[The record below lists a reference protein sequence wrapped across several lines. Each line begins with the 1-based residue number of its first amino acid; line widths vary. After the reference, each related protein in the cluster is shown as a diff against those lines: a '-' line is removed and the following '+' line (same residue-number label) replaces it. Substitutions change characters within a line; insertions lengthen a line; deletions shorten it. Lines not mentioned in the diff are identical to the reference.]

1 MNEAMARTSINN
13 EDDEETNG
21 ATFDFDEYS
30 LEDNFTFADIA
41 AELEDDGSR
50 EKKKLP
56 ESDFQNL
63 FEKLNQDQRDY
74 IMHVADHFEKT
85 PDKQLLHFFN
95 WRSRSRKV
103 INNHNTV
110 SNLIQDFKFITD

>member
-1 MNEAMARTSINN
+1 MNWTELVGVHQSPRLFPPR
-13 EDDEETNG
+13 EETNG

-50 EKKKLP
+50 DKVFFIAPEKLP

-85 PDKQLLHFFN
+85 PDKQLLHFLTGGAGVGK
-95 WRSRSRKV
+95 SL
-103 INNHNTV
+103 T
-110 SNLIQDFKFITD
+110 ITT